1 MVKVLV
7 DDTKCNGDEVCIN
20 TCPVEVFE
28 MKDGKS
34 VAVLPDECI
43 ICRACEAQCPT
54 GAIQVIE

>member
-1 MVKVLV
+1 MVKVIV
-7 DDTKCNGDEVCIN
+7 DSAKCNGDETCVN
-20 TCPVEVFE
+20 ACPVSVFE

-34 VAVLPDECI
+34 VPVRVNDCL